1 MAANEPPDSDQLESP
16 EEALD
21 DQEVAGEEEGEE
33 EKPRLALETKVEP
46 RSTCERH
53 ITVTVAPEDVK
64 RYYEEQYSELMSS
77 AQVPG
82 FRPGHAPRKL
92 IEARFRKE
100 VKEQVKNKLLMDSI
114 AQVSEDEELAAISEP
129 DFKLDAVVL
138 PDDGPLV
145 FEFDLEVRPEFD
157 LPQWKGLRLERPVRQ
172 FSDADVDSALQN
184 VLARYGSL
192 TPKDGPAEKGD
203 YVTTN
208 LTFLHN
214 GQELASAKEEVI
226 RIRPVLSF
234 RDGKIVD
241 FDKLM
246 EGVRPG
252 ETRVGQAELTAADA
266 PAVPLRGARITAR
279 FDVLEVKKL
288 ILPDLTPHFLLEVGG
303 FESVAELRDAVL
315 DNLQRQLEYHQYR
328 HARIRSRGCCWP
340 MPTGTCRRRCCS
352 VRASASLTRAVMELQ
367 RSGFSENEVRAA
379 ENELRQNSRVSTARA
394 LKEHF
399 IFERIA
405 EEESIEEGPEDYDR
419 EIELIAEQSGETPR
433 RVRAR
438 LEKGGGM
445 DMLRNQVIER
455 KVVDLILSHAEF
467 TEIPYKPDTTEAE
480 AVNWSASGEQES
492 TIPEI
497 APRVRSRS
505 RRAAK
510 PSKRMAKLS
519 KRAARL
525 SKRVASRRLCLIPHT
540 VENAPFV
547 VPPLGGLV
555 EDFRLK
561 PVLRTCIVSPRVQ

>member
-1 MAANEPPDSDQLESP
+1 MAAHDPTDPDQLEPP
-16 EEALD
+16 EELLD
-21 DQEVAGEEEGEE
+21 EQEAEGEE
-33 EKPRLALETKVEP
+33 EEKKPRLTLETKVEP

-64 RYYEEQYSELMSS
+64 RYYEEQYSELMGS
-77 AQVPG
+77 AHVPG

-92 IEARFRKE
+92 IEARFRKD
-100 VKEQVKNKLLMDSI
+100 VKEQVKSKLLMDSI
-114 AQVSEDEELAAISEP
+114 AQVSDDEELAAISEP

-172 FSDADVDSALQN
+172 FTDADVDAALQTL
-184 VLARYGSL
+184 LARYGSL
-192 TPKDGPAEKGD
+192 TPKNEPAETGD

-208 LTFLHN
+208 LSFLHN
-214 GQELASAKEEVI
+214 GKQISSAKEEVI

-246 EGVRPG
+246 AGVRVG
-252 ETRVGQAELTAADA
+252 QTREGQAELSEDA
-266 PAVPLRGARITAR
+266 PTANLRGARITAR
-279 FDVLEVKKL
+279 FEVLAVKKL
-288 ILPDLTPHFLLEVGG
+288 VLPELTPQFLLDVGG

-315 DNLQRQLEYHQYR
+315 DSLQRRLEYHQYR
-328 HARIRSRGCCWP
+328 HARDQISRLLLANARWDLP
-340 MPTGTCRRRCCS
+340 PALLQRQSQRE
-352 VRASASLTRAVMELQ
+352 LTRAVMELQ
-367 RSGFSENEVRAA
+367 RSGFSENEIRAY
-379 ENELRQNSRVSTARA
+379 ENDLRQNSHASTARA

-405 EEESIEEGPEDYDR
+405 EEESIEETPEDYDR

-433 RVRAR
+433 RVRSR
-438 LEKGGGM
+438 LEKSGGM

-467 TEIPYKPDTTEAE
+467 EEIPYKPDTTEAE
-480 AVNWSASGEQES
+480 AVGWSAGGEQES

-497 APRVRSRS
+497 TPETSEPKPES
-505 RRAAK
+505 DEAK
-510 PSKRMAKLS
+510 PETGEAKPES
-519 KRAARL
+519 GE
-525 SKRVASRRLCLIPHT
+525 S
-540 VENAPFV
+540 AP
-547 VPPLGGLV
+547 
-555 EDFRLK
+555 
-561 PVLRTCIVSPRVQ
+561 S

>member
-1 MAANEPPDSDQLESP
+1 MAAHDPSDPDQLDSP
-16 EEALD
+16 EEVLD
-21 DQEVAGEEEGEE
+21 SEEEGEKEE
-33 EKPRLALETKVEP
+33 EKPRLTLETKVEP

-64 RYYEEQYSELMSS
+64 RYYEEQYSELMTS
-77 AQVPG
+77 AHVPG

-92 IEARFRKE
+92 IQTRFRKE
-100 VKEQVKNKLLMDSI
+100 VKEQVKSKLLMDSI

-138 PDDGPLV
+138 PDEGPLV
-145 FEFDLEVRPEFD
+145 FEFDLEVRPQFD
-157 LPQWKGLRLERPVRQ
+157 LPQWKGLRLEKPVRQ
-172 FSDADVDSALQN
+172 FTDADVDSALEN

-208 LTFLHN
+208 LTFLHS
-214 GQELASAKEEVI
+214 GREISSAKEEVI

-246 EGVRPG
+246 AGVRPG
-252 ETRVGQAELTAADA
+252 DTREGYADLSQDAAAVG
-266 PAVPLRGARITAR
+266 LRGARITAR
-279 FDVLEVKKL
+279 FDVLEVKRL
-288 ILPDLTPHFLLEVGG
+288 VLPELTPQFLLDIGE
-303 FESVAELRDAVL
+303 FQSVAELRDAVL
-315 DNLQRQLEYHQYR
+315 DNLQRRLEYRQYR
-328 HARIRSRGCCWP
+328 HAREQISRLLLAGANWDLP
-340 MPTGTCRRRCCS
+340 PALLRRQSQRE
-352 VRASASLTRAVMELQ
+352 LTRAVMELQ
-367 RSGFSENEVRAA
+367 RSGFGENEIRNA
-379 ENELRQNSRVSTARA
+379 ENELRQNSAVSTARA

-405 EEESIEEGPEDYDR
+405 EEESIEEAPEDYDH

-467 TEIPYKPDTTEAE
+467 QEIPYKPDTFDAE
-480 AVNWSASGEQES
+480 AVEWSASGEEES
-492 TIPEI
+492 TIPEVTPEGSEPKPEGGE
-497 APRVRSRS
+497 A
-505 RRAAK
+505 RAEGGEVKAEAEQEGGEAK
-510 PSKRMAKLS
+510 AE
-519 KRAARL
+519 AG
-525 SKRVASRRLCLIPHT
+525 
-540 VENAPFV
+540 EGEQE
-547 VPPLGGLV
+547 GGEV
-555 EDFRLK
+555 KAEGEDS
-561 PVLRTCIVSPRVQ
+561 V

>member
-1 MAANEPPDSDQLESP
+1 MADHDPSDPDQLDSP
-16 EEALD
+16 EKLLD
-21 DQEVAGEEEGEE
+21 EQEEKEEGEE
-33 EKPRLALETKVEP
+33 EKPRLDLQTKIEP

-64 RYYEEQYSELMSS
+64 RYYQEQYSELMSS
-77 AQVPG
+77 AHVPG

-92 IEARFRKE
+92 IEARFRKD
-100 VKEQVKNKLLMDSI
+100 VKEQVKSKLLMDAI

-138 PDDGPLV
+138 PEDGPLV

-157 LPQWKGLRLERPVRQ
+157 LPQWKGLRLEKPVRQ
-172 FSDADVDSALQN
+172 FSDADVDVALQN
-184 VLARYGSL
+184 LLARYGSL
-192 TPKDGPAEKGD
+192 TPKDDPAEKGD

-214 GQELASAKEEVI
+214 GQQLASAKEEVI

-234 RDGKIVD
+234 RDGKIVG

-246 EGVRPG
+246 AGVRPG
-252 ETRVGQAELTAADA
+252 ETRDGQAELSEDA
-266 PAVPLRGARITAR
+266 PAVALRGARITAR

-288 ILPDLTPHFLLEVGG
+288 VLPELTPQFLLDIGG
-303 FESVAELRDAVL
+303 FDSVAELRDAVL
-315 DNLQRQLEYHQYR
+315 DNLQRRLEYHQYR
-328 HARIRSRGCCWP
+328 HARDQISRLLLAHAHWDLP
-340 MPTGTCRRRCCS
+340 PALLQRQSQREL
-352 VRASASLTRAVMELQ
+352 ARAVMELQ
-367 RSGFSENEVRAA
+367 RSGFSENEIRGA
-379 ENELRQNSRVSTARA
+379 ENDLRQNSRASTARA

-405 EEESIEEGPEDYDR
+405 EEETIKETPEDYDR

-433 RVRAR
+433 RVRSR

-467 TEIPYKPDTTEAE
+467 QEIPYKPETTEAE
-480 AVNWSASGEQES
+480 AVDWSASGEQES

-497 APRVRSRS
+497 TPEGSAPKPE
-505 RRAAK
+505 AK
-510 PSKRMAKLS
+510 PESGETKPQAGDVEQES
-519 KRAARL
+519 GEAGQEGGQ
-525 SKRVASRRLCLIPHT
+525 SASR
-540 VENAPFV
+540 
-547 VPPLGGLV
+547 
-555 EDFRLK
+555 
-561 PVLRTCIVSPRVQ
+561 

>member
-1 MAANEPPDSDQLESP
+1 MAAHDPSDPNQLESP
-16 EEALD
+16 EELLD
-21 DQEVAGEEEGEE
+21 AQEGGEEAEGDEE
-33 EKPRLALETKVEP
+33 EKPHLDLETKIEQ

-53 ITVTVAPEDVK
+53 ITVTVAPEEVK

-77 AQVPG
+77 AHVPG

-92 IEARFRKE
+92 IEARFRKD
-100 VKEQVKNKLLMDSI
+100 VKEQVKSKLLMDSI
-114 AQVSEDEELAAISEP
+114 AQVSEDEDLAAISEP

-138 PDDGPLV
+138 PEEGPLI

-172 FSDADVDSALQN
+172 FSDADVDAALQTL
-184 VLARYGSL
+184 LARYGSL

-214 GQELASAKEEVI
+214 GQELSSAKEEVI

-234 RDGKIVD
+234 RDGKIVE

-246 EGVRPG
+246 VGVQAG
-252 ETRVGQAELTAADA
+252 QTREGQAELSQDA

-279 FDVLEVKKL
+279 FEVLEVKKL
-288 ILPDLTPHFLLEVGG
+288 VLPELTPQFLLEVGG

-315 DNLQRQLEYHQYR
+315 DNLQHRLEYHQYR
-328 HARIRSRGCCWP
+328 HARDQASRLLLVHADWDLP
-340 MPTGTCRRRCCS
+340 PELLKRQSQRE
-352 VRASASLTRAVMELQ
+352 LTRAVMELQ
-367 RSGFSENEVRAA
+367 RSGFSENEIRGY
-379 ENELRQNSRVSTARA
+379 ENDLRQNSAASTARA

-405 EEESIEEGPEDYDR
+405 EEEKIEETPEDYDH

-445 DMLRNQVIER
+445 DVLRNQVIER
-455 KVVDLILSHAEF
+455 KVVDLILAHAEF
-467 TEIPYKPDTTEAE
+467 EEIPYKPELPEAEAE
-480 AVNWSASGEQES
+480 AVGWSASGEQES

-497 APRVRSRS
+497 APEGASPEQES
-505 RRAAK
+505 GEAK
-510 PSKRMAKLS
+510 AEDSEAK
-519 KRAARL
+519 AD
-525 SKRVASRRLCLIPHT
+525 
-540 VENAPFV
+540 
-547 VPPLGGLV
+547 GG
-555 EDFRLK
+555 EEA
-561 PVLRTCIVSPRVQ
+561 